1 MSIDSTV
8 FVLPPVTSELRD
20 ALLAAYAPLVHHSDK
35 FHLVFADTAEA
46 GFNIVRLQL
55 RVPKSV
61 SDIVTPILKSR
72 FQAKGFQGSNVFT
85 EEDFDGEV
93 VVRVKARLATPIEVM
108 DRVDATLEIK
118 DALEQKGESRTVY
131 LDVATEDEENASES
145 PDEEI

>member
-1 MSIDSTV
+1 MMT
-8 FVLPPVTSELRD
+8 LPE
-20 ALLAAYAPLVHHSDK
+20 
-35 FHLVFADTAEA
+35 
-46 GFNIVRLQL
+46 I
-55 RVPKSV
+55 

-131 LDVATEDEENASES
+131 LDVATEGEENASES
-145 PDEEI
+145 PDEGI